1 MLLITLMGLVGY
13 VSDEIRRR
21 SKEIAIRKVNG
32 ATAVDVLKL
41 LLHNIIVIGMPAVI
55 IGLIGT
61 YLTGDKW
68 LENFPEKISLNV
80 FIFILGGLALLI
92 VIGFCVVLRSWYVA
106 NENPVKSI
114 KSE

>member
-1 MLLITLMGLVGY
+1 MN
-13 VSDEIRRR
+13 RRH
-21 SKEIAIRKVNG
+21 KEIAIRKVNG

-41 LLHNIIVIGMPAVI
+41 LLRNILMIGMPAVV

-61 YLTGDKW
+61 YLAGDKW
-68 LENFPEKISLNV
+68 LEHFPDRISLNV
-80 FIFILGGLALLI
+80 FFFILGGLALLA

>member
-1 MLLITLMGLVGY
+1 MGLVGY

-32 ATAVDVLKL
+32 ATATDVLKL
-41 LLHNIIVIGMPAVI
+41 LLRNIII
-55 IGLIGT
+55 IGLPAVMIGLAGT
-61 YLTGDKW
+61 YLAGDKW

-80 FIFILGGLALLI
+80 FIFVLGGLALLA